1 MLRFTLLCLITLA
14 LAACQ
19 SVGQTKTTPE
29 QQVAAGCAT
38 ASASMRVLT
47 LANDAGKLSADQ
59 QRSILSAAGYISPIC
74 AAEEPPTLD
83 SLKLEAFTRA
93 IVLLQ
98 AQAARLEKS
107 P

>member
-1 MLRFTLLCLITLA
+1 MIRFTLACLLA
-14 LAACQ
+14 LALVACQ
-19 SVGQTKTTPE
+19 SVGLTTTE
-29 QQVAAGCAT
+29 QQIAAGCAT
-38 ASASMRVLT
+38 ASASLKALT
-47 LANDAGKLSADQ
+47 VANDAGKLTADQ

-74 AAEEPPTLD
+74 SAPTPPTLD

-98 AQAARLEKS
+98 AQAAGLEKS